1 MIGGPAEIEG
11 IPVCN
16 GGDEQV
22 EPRCAVLL
30 VLKSS
35 IGEPALAVGVDG
47 VCQSVPGLSL
57 VQSGLAGAAQ
67 IRLFQPVEREQRP
80 LDAAK
85 FAKGKVKL
93 VLPAIGGKLAQ
104 DDRRSNSS
112 FPN

>member
-1 MIGGPAEIEG
+1 VIGGAAEIEG

-16 GGDEQV
+16 GGDKQV

-57 VQSGLAGAAQ
+57 VQSDLAGAAQ
-67 IRLFQPVEREQRP
+67 FRLSQPVESEQCP
-80 LDAAK
+80 LDATE
-85 FAKGKVKL
+85 FARGEVKI
-93 VLPAIGGKLAQ
+93 VLAAPSEQ
-104 DDRRSNSS
+104 Y
-112 FPN
+112 